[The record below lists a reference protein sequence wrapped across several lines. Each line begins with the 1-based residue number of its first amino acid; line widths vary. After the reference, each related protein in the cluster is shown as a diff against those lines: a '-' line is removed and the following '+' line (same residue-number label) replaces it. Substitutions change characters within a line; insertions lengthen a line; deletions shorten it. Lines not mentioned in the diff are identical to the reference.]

1 VVGEPTD
8 PFSLESR
15 VALVTGASRGIGRA
29 VAVGLARSGADVAVT
44 ARGRPALHEVAGEI
58 ENLGR
63 QSLVVEADLRAPEGA
78 KAMIETA
85 AERWGRLDIVVNN
98 AGGAPF
104 VAPLSELRPAGWEQ
118 ALDLNLGSVYR
129 VTRAACAV
137 MTQGGRGSIVQMIS
151 IAALKGLP
159 GLSYYSAAKAGVG
172 LFTQAVAKE
181 LAPTG
186 VRLNCVA
193 PGWIETDLTAP
204 LRSSE
209 ERSRRVL
216 EGIPMGRWG
225 QPEDVIGAVVYLAS
239 DAAAFVTGATIV
251 VDGGETA

>member
-1 VVGEPTD
+1 MVAGSID
-8 PFSLESR
+8 PFSLDGR

-29 VAVGLARSGADVAVT
+29 VALGLARSGADVVLAARHRPTLEAV
-44 ARGRPALHEVAGEI
+44 ALEI
-58 ENLGR
+58 EATGR
-63 QSLVVEADLRAPEGA
+63 RSLVVEADLRAPDHAE
-78 KAMIETA
+78 AMIEA
-85 AERWGRLDIVVNN
+85 AVERWGRLDIVVNN

-104 VAPLSELRPAGWEQ
+104 VAPLPELRPEGWER

-137 MTQGGRGSIVQMIS
+137 MEKGGRGSIIQMIS

-159 GLSYYSAAKAGVG
+159 GLSFYSAAKAGVK

-181 LAPTG
+181 LAHTG

-209 ERSRRVL
+209 ERSRRVI

-225 QPEDVIGAVVYLAS
+225 VPEDVVGAVVYLAS

-251 VDGGETA
+251 VDGGESA

>member
-1 VVGEPTD
+1 VGSTD
-8 PFSLESR
+8 PFSLNGR

-29 VAVGLARSGADVAVT
+29 VALGLARSGADVVLAARHRPALEAVALEIE
-44 ARGRPALHEVAGEI
+44 ARGR
-58 ENLGR
+58 R
-63 QSLVVEADLRAPEGA
+63 SLVVEADLRASDQAE
-78 KAMIETA
+78 AMIETA
-85 AERWGRLDIVVNN
+85 VERWGRLDIVVNN

-104 VAPLSELRPAGWEQ
+104 VAALPELRPEGWEQ
-118 ALDLNLGSVYR
+118 ALDLNLSSVYR
-129 VTRAACAV
+129 VTRAACGV
-137 MTQGGRGSIVQMIS
+137 MVNGGRGSIVQMIS

-159 GLSYYSAAKAGVG
+159 GLSFYSAAKAGVR

-209 ERSRRVL
+209 EASRRVT

-225 QPEDVIGAVVYLAS
+225 RPEDVVGAVVYLAS

-251 VDGGETA
+251 VDGGESA